1 MVILSLCDNVNVLL
15 IFKIIK
21 TIITLIKIVV
31 PIILIFSLVTNYMT
45 AIKSND
51 TDLLSKANKS
61 AVPKIIAAI
70 LVFLIPTFVGI
81 LSDISSFNRVEFFKC
96 INNSTTEN
104 INEIRIRDARAKIGM
119 VKDDPTSNNYTQ
131 ALIVVNKIK
140 NNDDKKALLDEL
152 NNYRKYVDI
161 NNALNKLKSNKT
173 KENRDKANELIEA
186 LSDSDPYKENFLA
199 KFKEIGVGVPLNIAK
214 GVQEFQHG
222 GMTYF
227 VDFPPDATTNMPILL
242 WLHGDNCKEEWA
254 KNSNIINTAYEAG
267 YSVLIVHPYVGL
279 EMGHSVKGWYEGGL
293 LPTVKEIVDEVCDR
307 YDCDRD
313 NINIGGHSRGAIGT
327 WMMVTKYPNF
337 FHSAA
342 PVSCCS
348 FYGIKGESFKG
359 MKVWAWRGS
368 GAGTDYNND
377 DRYSCMQSDVNAV
390 EPYAKEVRYTIM
402 PGVTHGAATDKLQG
416 SVEFAEFIFGD

>member
-51 TDLLSKANKS
+51 TDLLSQANKS

-161 NNALNKLKSNKT
+161 NNALNKLKSNF
-173 KENRDKANELIEA
+173 
-186 LSDSDPYKENFLA
+186 DSIFL
-199 KFKEIGVGVPLNIAK
+199 LNI
-214 GVQEFQHG
+214 
-222 GMTYF
+222 
-227 VDFPPDATTNMPILL
+227 P
-242 WLHGDNCKEEWA
+242 
-254 KNSNIINTAYEAG
+254 
-267 YSVLIVHPYVGL
+267 LI
-279 EMGHSVKGWYEGGL
+279 S
-293 LPTVKEIVDEVCDR
+293 
-307 YDCDRD
+307 
-313 NINIGGHSRGAIGT
+313 
-327 WMMVTKYPNF
+327 F
-337 FHSAA
+337 FHH
-342 PVSCCS
+342 
-348 FYGIKGESFKG
+348 
-359 MKVWAWRGS
+359 
-368 GAGTDYNND
+368 
-377 DRYSCMQSDVNAV
+377 Q
-390 EPYAKEVRYTIM
+390 
-402 PGVTHGAATDKLQG
+402 
-416 SVEFAEFIFGD
+416 